1 MKRHN
6 FEGLITGLKK
16 VFQNKLHSSADQ
28 NTSVWIWSLFKAAKP
43 RKKLNSF
50 QCMLEGDISSCVC
63 AWGGGGVLSV
73 TGCIFL
79 FTGRRAYKW
88 GWWWGGGVIIGSL
101 RYLFF
106 GISFYRMRFR
116 HICSFSLRPLLA
128 VGVKVWKRS
137 TWRIISHLVHTGCPK
152 CTFPIQCSW
161 SPCDFNGSFGHSC
174 PEYLDCIQCCDSCGN
189 YECVPPGGPPSS

>member
-6 FEGLITGLKK
+6 LEELITGLKK

-63 AWGGGGVLSV
+63 VWGGGVLSV

-88 GWWWGGGVIIGSL
+88 GWWWGGGLIIGSL

-189 YECVPPGGPPSS
+189 YECVSPGGPPSS

>member
-1 MKRHN
+1 MLIKIRQ
-6 FEGLITGLKK
+6 FEFDRFYKLQNLLK
-16 VFQNKLHSSADQ
+16 VEF
-28 NTSVWIWSLFKAAKP
+28 
-43 RKKLNSF
+43 
-50 QCMLEGDISSCVC
+50 ISMHVR
-63 AWGGGGVLSV
+63 GGHIFVYGGVLSV
-73 TGCIFL
+73 TECIFL
-79 FTGRRAYKW
+79 FTGGRAYKL
-88 GWWWGGGVIIGSL
+88 GVGGGGLIIGSL